1 MPEIPKRLPPVFMAW
16 AEDDPLTLKFQVRM
30 RDALVAA
37 GHKPE
42 VHVFPSGGHGFG
54 MKTQQKASDGW
65 IELFHNWLAA
75 QGLVARDPAK
85 RP

>member
-1 MPEIPKRLPPVFMAW
+1 
-16 AEDDPLTLKFQVRM
+16 
-30 RDALVAA
+30 
-37 GHKPE
+37 
-42 VHVFPSGGHGFG
+42 